1 MKKDTGKI
9 MLCIVGPTI
18 REIVRQSNELK
29 IKREDIV
36 GMFHLREQFWLVYY
50 G

>member
-1 MKKDTGKI
+1 MEKDTGKI
-9 MLCIVGPTI
+9 MLCIVAPTI
-18 REIVRQSNELK
+18 REIVRQSNELGIQK
-29 IKREDIV
+29 EDIV